1 MGPLYL
7 VGVVIDREKT
17 PGPRVTLSGS
27 SQPCCILE
35 STQTSAQPHPRQIKL
50 EGKGQE
56 GGGTFV
62 LILIFS
68 GDSHMQPSLRT
79 TVVEGS
85 VS

>member
-17 PGPRVTLSGS
+17 RGPWATLSGS

-35 STQTSAQPHPRQIKL
+35 SMRTSAQPHPRQIKL

-56 GGGTFV
+56 RGGTFI

-68 GDSHMQPSLRT
+68 GDSNMQPSLRT
-79 TVVEGS
+79 TGMEGS